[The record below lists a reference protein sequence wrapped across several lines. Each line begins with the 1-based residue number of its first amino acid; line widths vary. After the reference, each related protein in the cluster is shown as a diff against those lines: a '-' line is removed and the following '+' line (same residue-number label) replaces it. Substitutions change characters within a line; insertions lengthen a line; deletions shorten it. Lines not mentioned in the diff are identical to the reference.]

1 LLYKAGKCRRVE
13 RVIPLEVGEREDENQ
28 QEKRIELG
36 SLGFSPTE
44 WVHINNHFLIN
55 HVN

>member
-1 LLYKAGKCRRVE
+1 VE